1 MKSIFKYALFLI
13 IYCLL
18 TLFAVGLFP
27 TEIIAESPAEELVSI
42 NKRLEELDEELN
54 MFHRCRNRYES
65 LINAEYLIEVRYGM
79 LGSYLAMNG
88 TEMHEYASA
97 AIFGE
102 SVKNKEDFISLYQQ
116 YLDLVIKITSKTDQ
130 VKKEVYEMLSYAK
143 QIIEKKQ
150 NEVFQLREKKE
161 AILSSQLETIPLTL
175 NECETETVTICGTW
189 TLKDGAYHALWN
201 NGAKA
206 VINIVRFDDENV
218 IFTRHDK
225 TGSSKGLR
233 DDYVGKRVSDSKA
246 EGTVK
251 WTWNNNEWTGTWD
264 VTW

>member
-1 MKSIFKYALFLI
+1 MVTIFTK
-13 IYCLL
+13 
-18 TLFAVGLFP
+18 
-27 TEIIAESPAEELVSI
+27 ESTS
-42 NKRLEELDEELN
+42 
-54 MFHRCRNRYES
+54 NRQ
-65 LINAEYLIEVRYGM
+65 EVRRK
-79 LGSYLAMNG
+79 LSNL
-88 TEMHEYASA
+88 TE
-97 AIFGE
+97 
-102 SVKNKEDFISLYQQ
+102 K
-116 YLDLVIKITSKTDQ
+116 IKK
-130 VKKEVYEMLSYAK
+130 A
-143 QIIEKKQ
+143 Q
-150 NEVFQLREKKE
+150 NEVFQLRERKKS
-161 AILSSQLETIPLTL
+161 ILSGQLEPIPLTL

-233 DDYVGKRVSDSKA
+233 ADYVGKRVSDSKA

-251 WTWNNNEWTGTWD
+251 WTWDNNEWTGTWD